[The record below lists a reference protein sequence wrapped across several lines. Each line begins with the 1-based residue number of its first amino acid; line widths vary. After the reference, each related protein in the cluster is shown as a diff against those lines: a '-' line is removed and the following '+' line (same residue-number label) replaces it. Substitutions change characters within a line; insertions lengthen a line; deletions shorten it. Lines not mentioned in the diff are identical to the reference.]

1 KALTVEVVSQRTEA
15 SEISKEEA
23 SQIGDTLEQL
33 SAKNNSS
40 TGIAQ
45 YLDLRI
51 VLNVGGAVVG
61 NMQEASS
68 PLVYSIILPENLM

>member
-1 KALTVEVVSQRTEA
+1 MAGRETSMVSEETAAKIKKGLEDGKALTVEVVSQRTEA

-45 YLDLRI
+45 
-51 VLNVGGAVVG
+51 
-61 NMQEASS
+61 
-68 PLVYSIILPENLM
+68 